1 MTTLD
6 ASAYSVA
13 EAVAISTGTDARTRN
28 SALASVD
35 AEISAIDASV
45 AALDEELNK
54 LQARKSELQ
63 ERKTELLQKR
73 KVLSASV
80 APITRLV
87 PELLARVFEF
97 AVEAEPESY
106 ALDDSKSALERLNR
120 VSKGWRE
127 VALATPSLYR
137 DLYLHLE
144 KWGETERVDGQGCMR
159 AVRRAQA
166 FLERSGGCRYKLYL
180 KISSQWWKGTA
191 SAGEPSS
198 TETGETPPAKT
209 RNELLKEILDKLK
222 LSMKRLSEL
231 SLEISN
237 EEDMDTTSNHF
248 RSLVKDSEAV
258 VEVAKLSLVGT
269 ASFRHIDI
277 VPGVRRLCIR
287 STELSTTS
295 PFTTPIPRTVNSLEL
310 TKVTSIPFHPWL
322 RWLDGAAIEQLKLVD
337 SSFARLTVGHA
348 PITLDSLVY
357 LKLYFNDDRN
367 GQAVIEAI
375 HAPALQTVAFKG
387 GYVPRIDPDQTTYRA
402 TSSPLMYL
410 SNVTTLHMIDYE
422 LSWLEMRDFFTLLKA
437 FQSLRSLKFMQM
449 TLELELFAV
458 WAVVAHHKVCPKL
471 EIISFSD
478 KCSFTATSS
487 DGQRNLVSFLES
499 KANAG
504 APVVPLKEL
513 HLHGTMLESDII
525 HRIRNL
531 GINVLE

>member
-1 MTTLD
+1 MQ
-6 ASAYSVA
+6 S
-13 EAVAISTGTDARTRN
+13 
-28 SALASVD
+28 
-35 AEISAIDASV
+35 
-45 AALDEELNK
+45 K
-54 LQARKSELQ
+54 KSELQ
-63 ERKTELLQKR
+63 ERKAGLLRKR
-73 KVLSASV
+73 EVLSASV

-87 PELLARVFEF
+87 PELLARVLEF

-106 ALDDSKSALERLNR
+106 ALGDSKSALERLNR
-120 VSKGWRE
+120 VSKGWRA

-137 DLYLHLE
+137 NVYIHLE
-144 KWGETERVDGQGCMR
+144 KWGETERVNGQGSMR

-191 SAGEPSS
+191 PAGEPPS
-198 TETGETPPAKT
+198 TEPAKT
-209 RNELLKEILDKLK
+209 RNELLKEILKKLR
-222 LSMKRLSEL
+222 LSMTRLAEL
-231 SLEISN
+231 SLEINN
-237 EEDMDTTSNHF
+237 EEDMNTTSSHF
-248 RSLVKDSEAV
+248 QSLVKASEAV
-258 VEVAKLSLVGT
+258 IEVTKLSLVGT
-269 ASFRHIDI
+269 ASFKHTDM

-287 STELSTTS
+287 STELADTS
-295 PFTTPIPRTVNSLEL
+295 PFTTTPIPRTVTSLEL

-322 RWLDGAAIEQLKLVD
+322 RWIDGSTIEQLKLVD

-375 HAPALQTVAFKG
+375 HAPALQTLGFKG

-402 TSSPLMYL
+402 TSSPLTSL

-437 FQSLRSLKFMQM
+437 FPSLRCLKFMQM

-458 WAVVAHHKVCPKL
+458 WAVVAHHRVCPRL
-471 EIISFSD
+471 EVISFSD
-478 KCSFTATSS
+478 KCGFTATSS
-487 DGQRNLVSFLES
+487 DGQRTLVSFLES

-504 APVVPLKEL
+504 APVAPLKEL
-513 HLHGTMLESDII
+513 HLHGMTLESDVIQ
-525 HRIRNL
+525 RIRTL
-531 GINVLE
+531 GVNVLE